1 MRLFSEAKSLAKL
14 AWPLLIA
21 QVTQMLMSVSDT
33 IMAGRVS
40 ATDMAAV
47 AIASSVLMPMLIF
60 IQGVMMALPPIIS
73 RLNGAKQ
80 FQQIPKYGHQIFW
93 LGLLLTGPVALL
105 SQVTDEILQLV
116 PMAQELRVIAAEYL
130 SYMLVAMPAFAIYQT
145 FRQYLEGLSHTKPTM
160 MIYLVGLAINIPA
173 NYVFIYGKLGVPA
186 FGGAGCGL
194 ASALVFIM
202 MMVASWLYVKYSKN
216 TQKTPFFEK
225 IYVPEPAKLKEVFL
239 LGLPIALALLFEVS
253 LFAVVAILLA
263 PLGASVVASHQI
275 ALNVS
280 GLLFMVPL
288 SIGFAVTIR
297 VGFLLGERQPKHAQ
311 SAVNSGMLLGLLLAG
326 VNASISIFLGKS
338 IASLYSEEGIV
349 VAMATDL
356 LILAAIFQ
364 FSDAA
369 QVIAGS
375 ALRGYKDTK
384 AMFYITLVTYWG
396 IGLTSG
402 YLLALTEV
410 FFPAMGA
417 AGFWI
422 GFIIGL
428 TSAAIALGLRLVLI
442 QKQQDTI

>member
-1 MRLFSEAKSLAKL
+1 MRLFTEVKSLAKL

-47 AIASSVLMPMLIF
+47 AIASSVLMPILIF
-60 IQGVMMALPPIIS
+60 IQGVLMALPPIIS

-80 FQQIPKYGHQIFW
+80 FQDIPNYGHQVFW
-93 LGLLLTGPVALL
+93 LGLMLSLPVALL
-105 SQVTDEILQLV
+105 SQVTDDLLSVV
-116 PMAQELRVIAAEYL
+116 PMEQELRTIAAEYL

-160 MIYLVGLAINIPA
+160 AIYLIGLSINIPA
-173 NYVFIYGKLGVPA
+173 NYIFIYGKLGLPA
-186 FGGAGCGL
+186 FGGAGCGI

-202 MMVASWLYVKYSKN
+202 MMFASWLYVKYSQK
-216 TQKTPFFEK
+216 TQNTPFFK
-225 IYVPEPAKLKEVFL
+225 QVNLPELEKLKEVFL

-297 VGFLLGERQPKHAQ
+297 VGFLLGEKQPSYAQ
-311 SAVNSGMLLGLLLAG
+311 SAVNGGMLLGLLLAG
-326 VNASISIFLGKS
+326 VNASISIYLGHS
-338 IASLYSEEGIV
+338 IANLYSEEAIV

-356 LILAAIFQ
+356 LVLAAIFQ

-369 QVIAGS
+369 QVIAGC

-384 AMFYITLVTYWG
+384 AMFYITLATYWG
-396 IGLTSG
+396 VGLTSG
-402 YLLALTEV
+402 FVLALTNMI
-410 FFPAMGA
+410 FPTMGA

-428 TSAAIALGLRLVLI
+428 TSAAIALGFRLVLI
-442 QKQQDTI
+442 QKQQDTN